1 MFKEIFRKVRKEII
15 YSSKDANVS
24 DFNKEVGQC
33 LEFFD
38 TRKTSE
44 QKKYSSFH
52 LHGSK
57 VSVGATIGNKSTY
70 IERDVLYKVGLPP
83 LKEKFIA
90 DGKRVVKTRISH
102 IDKKII
108 GSPEGEIVSRDELN
122 EIIVLLRQ
130 ITFPYNK
137 YINSKIKYGK

>member
-15 YSSKDANVS
+15 YSSKDASVS

-33 LEFFD
+33 LEYFD

-57 VSVGATIGNKSTY
+57 VSVGSTAGNKSTY

-83 LKEKFIA
+83 LKEKFVA
-90 DGKRVVKTRISH
+90 DGKRVIKTRISY
-102 IDKKII
+102 IDGKII
-108 GSPEGEIVSRDELN
+108 GSPEGEIVSKVELDEV
-122 EIIVLLRQ
+122 ISLLRQ
-130 ITFPYNK
+130 ITFPYNE
-137 YINSKIKYGK
+137 YVNSKIKYGK

>member
-15 YSSKDANVS
+15 YSSKDASVS
-24 DFNKEVGQC
+24 DFNKEVGQF

-57 VSVGATIGNKSTY
+57 VSIGATAGNKSTY
-70 IERDVLYKVGLPP
+70 IERDVLYKAYLPP
-83 LKEKFIA
+83 LKEKFVVE
-90 DGKRVVKTRISH
+90 GKKVVKTKISY
-102 IDKKII
+102 IDGKII
-108 GSPEGEIVSRDELN
+108 GNPEREIVSKAELDQV
-122 EIIVLLRQ
+122 IILLRQ
-130 ITFPYNK
+130 ITFPYNE